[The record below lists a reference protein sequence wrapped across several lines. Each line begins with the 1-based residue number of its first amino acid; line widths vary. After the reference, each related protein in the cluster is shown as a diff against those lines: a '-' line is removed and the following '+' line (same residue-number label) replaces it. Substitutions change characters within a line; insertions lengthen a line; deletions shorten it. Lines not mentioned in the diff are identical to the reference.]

1 MKYKSN
7 SQSKIKLIFPAN
19 KTEKLA
25 MNKKFLKSYN
35 NLAINRKLIL

>member
-25 MNKKFLKSYN
+25 MNKKFLKE
-35 NLAINRKLIL
+35 AVKVDKEQ